1 MRNCPHEIQIAL
13 FAEGHLSDGDAK
25 AIRQHIALCQE
36 CSHLLADMLSIN
48 DLLAIGL
55 LPSPSEED
63 SSRSA
68 DRVRQIL
75 EQAKP
80 QAHTLK
86 DRRDTFFGM
95 AATFSL
101 GMLGGNSAGIAPLPA
116 FTENHEEFSG
126 DAVRNSGFGDS
137 TIDEEHKRVDHQCKH
152 EGEIMYGEANNGGI
166 QDAPKVIGLPGAE
179 GKSASVQQNYQ
190 DTCAV
195 KSQELILRDFG
206 VQVSE
211 DSLRQEALDRGWYTP
226 GSGTSVDKVGNLLE
240 LHGVEVSRYENA
252 NIFTLTD
259 ELAKGHKVIIGVDS
273 GELANKGIMESL
285 SDMFGFEQADHALVV
300 SGIDTSDPAH
310 VKVVLTDPG
319 NGDIAK
325 EYPMDQFV
333 DAWKDSNCFMVTTKE
348 PAPAW
353 LPEMKNF
360 DYNLGHIESVGNLS
374 YDDFQTHYATPE
386 HLQGHDFSSAL
397 DSPVDDFL
405 QGVMGHDL
413 YPMPLFDDITEQD
426 INPAS
431 PFDHPV
437 PEPDH
442 PVAAVDNHPAQPEP
456 TIAELIAQQTHPDP
470 NELLPSDTS
479 EGHLAGHTALDDLHP
494 HV

>member
-1 MRNCPHEIQIAL
+1 MRNCPHEIPIAL

-36 CSHLLADMLSIN
+36 CSHLLADMLTIN

-55 LPSPSEED
+55 LPSPPEAD
-63 SSRSA
+63 MRRSA

-75 EQAKP
+75 EQEKP

-126 DAVRNSGFGDS
+126 DAVRNSGFGVS

-195 KSQELILRDFG
+195 KSQELILRDFN

-285 SDMFGFEQADHALVV
+285 SDKFGFEQADHALVV

-360 DYNLGHIESVGNLS
+360 DYNLGHIESVGNLP

-413 YPMPLFDDITEQD
+413 YPMPPFDITEQD

-479 EGHLAGHTALDDLHP
+479 EGHLAGHTGLDDLHP

>member
-1 MRNCPHEIQIAL
+1 MRNCPTDIQIAL
-13 FAEGHLSDGDAK
+13 FAEGRLLDADAK
-25 AIRQHIALCQE
+25 AIRQHIAVCQE
-36 CSHLLADMLSIN
+36 CSHLLTDILAIN

-55 LPSPSEED
+55 LPSPPQEEM
-63 SSRSA
+63 SRSA

-75 EQAKP
+75 EQSKP

-86 DRRDTFFGM
+86 DRRDTFYGM
-95 AATFSL
+95 AATFTL
-101 GMLGGNSAGIAPLPA
+101 GMLGGNAAGIAPLPA
-116 FTENHEEFSG
+116 FTGNHEKFFD
-126 DAVRNSGFGDS
+126 DAVRNNGFGVS
-137 TIDEEHKRVDHQCKH
+137 TIDEEQKGVDHQLQH
-152 EGEIMYGEANNGGI
+152 GGDAMSDEANNGGI
-166 QDAPKVIGLPGAE
+166 QEAPKVIGLPGAE

-273 GELANKGIMESL
+273 GELSNKGIMESL
-285 SDMFGFEQADHALVV
+285 SDKFGFEQADHALVV
-300 SGIDTSDPAH
+300 SGIDTSDPEH

-325 EYPMDQFV
+325 EYPIEQFV
-333 DAWKDSNCFMVTTKE
+333 DAWKDSNCFMVTTNE
-348 PAPAW
+348 PVPAW

-360 DYNLGHIESVGNLS
+360 DYSLGHIESIGNLP
-374 YDDFQTHYATPE
+374 YDDFQTHYATQE
-386 HLQGHDFSSAL
+386 NLQGHDFSTSL
-397 DSPVDDFL
+397 DTSIDDFL
-405 QGVMGHDL
+405 QGVTGGDI
-413 YPMPLFDDITEQD
+413 YSIPPFDITDQD
-426 INPAS
+426 LNPAPS
-431 PFDHPV
+431 FDHPF
-437 PEPDH
+437 PEHPAPVADVDH
-442 PVAAVDNHPAQPEP
+442 PVQPEP
-456 TIAELIAQQTHPDP
+456 TIAELIAHHTHSNPT
-470 NELLPSDTS
+470 ELLPPDTS
-479 EGHLAGHTALDDLHP
+479 EGDLSGNIGLDGLLHP